1 MNENRILSASDFMSR
16 FTNIDFSKS
25 DKLTNVW
32 KKVVSKI
39 SVTKF
44 ESENSEKRMPIGERL
59 AGNTR
64 VVDLKNGILLIETDH
79 SGWIQYLRTYQ
90 KFILNGLKKE
100 IPDLN
105 INSLAFR
112 QAGSNVNLYNSYEEQ
127 IKNESKQFYDKI
139 EQQER
144 KIENKNLNKN
154 EKNDENEDECSLPPE
169 MLAKFDSI
177 RNSVLTNSKFKWYI
191 LLLFIFSFSEKN
203 FLNI

>member
-25 DKLTNVW
+25 DRLTNVW

-44 ESENSEKRMPIGERL
+44 ESENSEKRMSIGERL

-100 IPDLN
+100 LPDLK
-105 INSLAFR
+105 ISSLAFR
-112 QAGSNVNLYNSYEEQ
+112 QAGSNVGLYNSYEEQ
-127 IKNESKQFYDKI
+127 MKTESKQFYEII
-139 EQQER
+139 EKQER
-144 KIENKNLNKN
+144 KIENENVNKA
-154 EKNDENEDECSLPPE
+154 EKNVENENECTLPPE

-191 LLLFIFSFSEKN
+191 LLLFIFSYSEKN
-203 FLNI
+203 FF

>member
-44 ESENSEKRMPIGERL
+44 ESENSEKRMSIGERL

-100 IPDLN
+100 LPDLK
-105 INSLAFR
+105 ISSLAFR
-112 QAGSNVNLYNSYEEQ
+112 QAGSNVNL
-127 IKNESKQFYDKI
+127 
-139 EQQER
+139 
-144 KIENKNLNKN
+144 
-154 EKNDENEDECSLPPE
+154 
-169 MLAKFDSI
+169 
-177 RNSVLTNSKFKWYI
+177 
-191 LLLFIFSFSEKN
+191 
-203 FLNI
+203 

>member
-1 MNENRILSASDFMSR
+1 MTENRILSPSDFMSR
-16 FTNIDFSKS
+16 FTNIDVSKS
-25 DKLTNVW
+25 DRLTNVW

-100 IPDLN
+100 LPDLN

-177 RNSVLTNSKFKWYI
+177 RNSVLTNSKFK
-191 LLLFIFSFSEKN
+191 
-203 FLNI
+203 

>member
-25 DKLTNVW
+25 DRLTNVW

-44 ESENSEKRMPIGERL
+44 ESENSEKRMSIGERL

-100 IPDLN
+100 LPDLK
-105 INSLAFR
+105 ISSLAFR
-112 QAGSNVNLYNSYEEQ
+112 QAGSNVGLYNSYEEQ
-127 IKNESKQFYDKI
+127 MKTESKQFYEII
-139 EQQER
+139 EKQER
-144 KIENKNLNKN
+144 KIENENVNKA
-154 EKNDENEDECSLPPE
+154 EKMTKMKMNALYRQKCWQN
-169 MLAKFDSI
+169 SI
-177 RNSVLTNSKFKWYI
+177 VLEI
-191 LLLFIFSFSEKN
+191 VC
-203 FLNI
+203 

>member
-1 MNENRILSASDFMSR
+1 MTENRILSPSDFMSR

-100 IPDLN
+100 LLDLN

-112 QAGSNVNLYNSYEEQ
+112 QAGSNVNLYDSYEEQ
-127 IKNESKQFYDKI
+127 MKNESKQFYDKI

-177 RNSVLTNSKFKWYI
+177 RNSVLTNSKFK
-191 LLLFIFSFSEKN
+191 
-203 FLNI
+203 